1 MRRRLTS
8 LGLLAFLGLG
18 TFAFAQVTGV
28 VNDADNFPEADVEV
42 IVKGTD
48 KVAYT
53 DENGNFNIDAKV
65 GDILVVNGKEF
76 KVTSTN
82 LGVLKSVKENVD
94 LGEVVVVGFGIT
106 KSVKEITGSTSTMTS
121 KAIEDLPVASVDKML
136 QGRVTGVQTG
146 NASGQPG
153 GMASVRVRGI
163 SSINGSTNPIWI
175 VDGVRVASGDL
186 TRNNTTGNILA
197 SMILM
202 ISKV

>member
-121 KAIEDLPVASVDKML
+121 KAIEDLPVASV
-136 QGRVTGVQTG
+136 RR
-146 NASGQPG
+146 A
-153 GMASVRVRGI
+153 
-163 SSINGSTNPIWI
+163 GSADCQLP
-175 VDGVRVASGDL
+175 
-186 TRNNTTGNILA
+186 
-197 SMILM
+197 
-202 ISKV
+202 